1 MRRFYTLLARD
12 QGLRIDPRR
21 AAVLEVRWW
30 HEHRVLQR
38 ERTDGDEGALVAA
51 VCDLDAYLYG
61 LPAHRFEAAARA
73 RALAM
78 RLSDAGVA
86 DRCEPADDR
95 LPRERLLLVE
105 SYTRLL
111 DVVGAAVQVQ

>member
-12 QGLRIDPRR
+12 QRLRIDPRR
-21 AAVLEVRWW
+21 AAELEVRWW

-38 ERTDGDEGALVAA
+38 ERTDGDESGLVAA
-51 VCDLDAYLYG
+51 LCELNAYVYA
-61 LPAHRFEAAARA
+61 LPAECFEPAARA

-78 RLSDAGVA
+78 RLSDAWVA
-86 DRCEPADDR
+86 DGCDIGDER

-105 SYTRLL
+105 CYTRLL
-111 DVVGAAVQVQ
+111 DVVGDPVQVQ